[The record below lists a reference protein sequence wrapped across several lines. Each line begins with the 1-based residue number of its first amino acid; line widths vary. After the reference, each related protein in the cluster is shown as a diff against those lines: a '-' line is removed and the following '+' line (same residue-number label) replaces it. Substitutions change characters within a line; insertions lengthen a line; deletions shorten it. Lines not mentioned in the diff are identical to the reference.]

1 MAEKWE
7 GEFRVSE
14 MALWVKAPAA
24 KTGSQS
30 RIPEMVEAK
39 MTPLK
44 LISTHGPW
52 PVSNKCEDN
61 KKNTVHA
68 RVVACLHDNL
78 ALEGWKTPG
87 KPKAS
92 TSPSRI
98 PIKCSFFYHTPSQ
111 RCHQLS
117 MFEPKPHV
125 SL

>member
-1 MAEKWE
+1 
-7 GEFRVSE
+7 

-24 KTGSQS
+24 KMGGLS
-30 RIPEMVEAK
+30 RIHEMVEAK

-52 PVSNKCEDN
+52 PVSNN

-68 RVVACLHDNL
+68 RVVACLYDNL

-87 KPKAS
+87 KPSPLPKAS

-98 PIKCSFFYHTPSQ
+98 PIKCSFFYHAPPQ